1 MIYKSSQPY
10 EVQLQQQVV
19 PSVNIAHPHETSFD
33 ADTLSMYFP
42 NSTFAHQP
50 PADMWSGIAPSPFQ
64 LQNQPSNLSPAY
76 QPPYNTFLAPGYSPP
91 QNPTPPML
99 AAPYTEPTFA
109 QPTSPSPAFPNSP
122 GSPMLLGDH
131 QNDGIRL
138 STWVGEYES
147 RHHQPLA
154 LETGPFKKYVV
165 VHDRFPRHLTSISSP
180 HNPAHFH
187 NADFQ
192 PLMWNAEEEY
202 GKP

>member
-1 MIYKSSQPY
+1 
-10 EVQLQQQVV
+10 
-19 PSVNIAHPHETSFD
+19 
-33 ADTLSMYFP
+33 
-42 NSTFAHQP
+42 
-50 PADMWSGIAPSPFQ
+50 
-64 LQNQPSNLSPAY
+64 
-76 QPPYNTFLAPGYSPP
+76 
-91 QNPTPPML
+91 
-99 AAPYTEPTFA
+99 
-109 QPTSPSPAFPNSP
+109 
-122 GSPMLLGDH
+122 MLLGDH